1 MIVVRTPFR
10 VSCFGGGTDYPAYY
24 EEHGGSVLGFAINKY
39 CWISLRKLPPF
50 FDYRHRVVYSEIELV
65 KAAKELRHPVVRAA
79 FMQHA
84 PYGLEMHHD
93 GDLPSRS
100 GLGSSSSFTVG
111 LLNALHAFKGHMST
125 KSDLA
130 MEAIH
135 VERDLLKE
143 NVGSQD
149 QVWAAYGGFNQ
160 IDFHR
165 DGSFDVSPLL
175 VPSLRRNELNDNLLL
190 FFTGFARN
198 ATEVAGKQLANFPAR
213 QAQLASLKRMVP
225 VARALIE
232 NPREDLLGL
241 GEMLHAGW
249 RLKRELSDAVSTA
262 IIDNIYD
269 GARAAGAT
277 GGKLLGAGGGG
288 FLLLYVPAKFQPAV
302 RAALHKL
309 VEVPFRI
316 GAEGS
321 RVVLYEPEGL

>member
-1 MIVVRTPFR
+1 MIICRTPFR
-10 VSCFGGGTDYPAYY
+10 VSLYGGGTDYPAYY
-24 EEHGGSVLGFAINKY
+24 EQHGGSVLGFTINKY

-50 FDYRHRVVYSEIELV
+50 FDYRHRVVYSKVELV
-65 KAAKELRHPVVRAA
+65 KASREIEHPVVRTA

-149 QVWAAYGGFNQ
+149 QVWAAYGGLNQ

-165 DGSFDVSPLL
+165 DGSFDVAPIL
-175 VPSLRRNELNDNLLL
+175 VPALRRNELNDNLLL
-190 FFTGFARN
+190 VFTGFARS
-198 ATEVAGKQLANFPAR
+198 ASEIAGKQLANFAQRQGHLAR
-213 QAQLASLKRMVP
+213 MRQMVP
-225 VARALIE
+225 EARAVIE
-232 NPREDLLGL
+232 NPRASLEILGD
-241 GEMLHAGW
+241 MLNESWA
-249 RLKRELSDAVSTA
+249 LKREMAAEVTTPEIDA
-262 IIDNIYD
+262 IYD
-269 GARAAGAT
+269 AARAAGAT

-288 FLLLYVPAKFQPAV
+288 FLLLYVPAKVRQAV
-302 RAALHKL
+302 RTTLHKL

-321 RVVLYEPEGL
+321 RIVLYEPEGL